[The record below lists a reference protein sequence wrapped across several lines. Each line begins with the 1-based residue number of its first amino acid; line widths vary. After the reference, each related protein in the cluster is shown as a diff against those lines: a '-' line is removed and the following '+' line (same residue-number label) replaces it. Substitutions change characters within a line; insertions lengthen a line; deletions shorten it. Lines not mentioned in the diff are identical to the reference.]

1 MKKPTGK
8 RLRRVVVTLIV
19 LAVLGYAFIFPHF
32 YWGDAIEARVV
43 DADTEQ
49 PLEGVIVVAKYE
61 LFYPS
66 IGGLGAPNV
75 FHVMEA
81 VTDHNG
87 RFHLPAWGPK
97 WVPGPFYF
105 LFPIH
110 IGPIMRQESP
120 CLILFKEGYDFDV
133 LSNYE
138 GGRDDIYYRRYS
150 AWNSKTVALRRF
162 KGDLRAYANRLSNI
176 DYALGIAYRDRYK
189 QCLWKAMPRTVI
201 TLDRF
206 AKTLTQNK
214 LYNLDMQFERIE
226 NLPHQAECG
235 DAAEYF
241 KQYQP

>member
-49 PLEGVIVVAKYE
+49 PLEGVIVVATYKLIYGN
-61 LFYPS
+61 P
-66 IGGLGAPNV
+66 GGSGDHKA

-110 IGPIMRQESP
+110 IGPFMDSADPR
-120 CLILFKEGYDFDV
+120 LILFKEGYDFDV

-150 AWNSKTVALRRF
+150 VWNDKTVELKRF
-162 KGDLRAYANRLSNI
+162 KGELKTY
-176 DYALGIAYRDRYK
+176 IA
-189 QCLWKAMPRTVI
+189 
-201 TLDRF
+201 
-206 AKTLTQNK
+206 
-214 LYNLDMQFERIE
+214 ERIDSLDSTIDSFTYGSNNCE
-226 NLPHQAECG
+226 WRATPRLLTAMHKIRMQMTAEKNFDHRGPSLLNNLPYQDKCG
-235 DAAEYF
+235 NPFDLFKEYL
-241 KQYQP
+241 P